1 MVFQALRD
9 YKQQHFKLADSLL
22 ISRYLA
28 TISFVI
34 FWDFSMFYQIFFSS
48 QMKRCANITYKHC
61 FYELPH
67 ELPKD
72 LRLRILGSWEI

>member
-9 YKQQHFKLADSLL
+9 YKQQPFKLADSLL
-22 ISRYLA
+22 IRRYLA
-28 TISFVI
+28 TISFI
-34 FWDFSMFYQIFFSS
+34 ILWDFSTFYEIFFSS

-61 FYELPH
+61 VYELLH

-72 LRLRILGSWEI
+72 LRLRILGS